1 MRCCTLGLI
10 AVQKH
15 LNEMGDWI
23 LWLLVLDTCKSQKQ
37 QSNFAWFCFV
47 PQFTHQFEKEVTA
60 QSVIDGS
67 WNDQDFYRLLSAV
80 HKGCPG
86 IWKAT
91 TWNGWELLV
100 LRHLTECIS
109 LFWIGCLVG
118 EGTRP
123 TGPPELC
130 EGRTTPA
137 PLEPVV
143 YVCPQQ
149 DLHRTSGK
157 GLYWKF
163 QWCLPGR
170 RNEEAG
176 QQVNLKVPNGDLV
189 WFMLERAAE
198 TISLWTLQSCDSD

>member
-1 MRCCTLGLI
+1 MRDRNNTVLVFNWTENQETSAVIERRIAEFCKYYARKMRCCTLGLI

-37 QSNFAWFCFV
+37 QSNFASFCFL
-47 PQFTHQFEKEVTA
+47 PQFTHQFKKEVTA

-86 IWKAT
+86 ICKAT

-100 LRHLTECIS
+100 LRHLTERIS

-123 TGPPELC
+123 TGPPE
-130 EGRTTPA
+130 
-137 PLEPVV
+137 
-143 YVCPQQ
+143 
-149 DLHRTSGK
+149 
-157 GLYWKF
+157 
-163 QWCLPGR
+163 
-170 RNEEAG
+170 
-176 QQVNLKVPNGDLV
+176 
-189 WFMLERAAE
+189 
-198 TISLWTLQSCDSD
+198 